1 MFRIIALTEEVN
13 CSEVIVC
20 QASTL
25 SELHDKLNSEPV
37 AMRLDR
43 FDRQYGIDDL
53 LIEWPLSDNLNLDGL
68 WINVDEHVVEMA
80 FRQGHLTRRAH
91 ADLIGMAS

>member
-37 AMRLDR
+37 ALRLDR
-43 FDRQYGIDDL
+43 FDRQYGIDDM
-53 LIEWPLSDNLNLDGL
+53 LIEWPLSDEILDDL
-68 WINVDEHVVEMA
+68 WIAVDEHVVEMA

-91 ADLIGMAS
+91 AALIDMAS